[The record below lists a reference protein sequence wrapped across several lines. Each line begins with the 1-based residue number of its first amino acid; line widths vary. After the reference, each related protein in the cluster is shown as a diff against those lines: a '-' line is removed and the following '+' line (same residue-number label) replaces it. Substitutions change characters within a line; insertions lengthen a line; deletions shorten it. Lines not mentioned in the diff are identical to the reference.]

1 MPRAK
6 LKCARISVL
15 ICRMPVLQNPRSH
28 WGYPKSIGPERI
40 IDLAIAATILPWP
53 EAGDILRWVRSGCAR
68 ARRQRESGATLL
80 IDTLKPVAL
89 SSDGVWFQHE
99 CKYAQPSLLSR
110 RAKRLVRG
118 RNPHK
123 SGLGRPFDAE
133 NAGCFRGSAWCLRHA
148 CPCHRRT

>member
-15 ICRMPVLQNPRSH
+15 ICRMPVLQNSRSH

-99 CKYAQPSLLSR
+99 CKMLNRRSLVAPLSGWCVVGTR
-110 RAKRLVRG
+110 TR
-118 RNPHK
+118 
-123 SGLGRPFDAE
+123 GLGRPFDAE
-133 NAGCFRGSAWCLRHA
+133 NAGCFRGPAWCLQHA
-148 CPCHRRT
+148 CPCHRGT